1 MAERPAG
8 PARIR
13 RARAEDLPAAL
24 ELYRELERFQQ
35 AWRVFEP
42 RSDLA
47 GEAEARYRAAL
58 DDPAQLHLV
67 AERDARLV
75 GMGVARITVP
85 SSMSD
90 ERAAEVSN
98 VYVLPDARGLGV
110 GRALVTGLAR
120 WARERGARRLVLKTY
135 SQNEDALR
143 FWEAVGFRPRLV
155 QMTALTDDLAGP

>member
-1 MAERPAG
+1 VAERPAG
-8 PARIR
+8 PVRVR

-24 ELYRELERFQQ
+24 ELYRELDRFQQ

-42 RSDLA
+42 RIDPA

-67 AERDARLV
+67 AERAARLA

-90 ERAAEVSN
+90 ERAVEVSN
-98 VYVLPDARGLGV
+98 VYVLPEARGLGV
-110 GRALVTGLAR
+110 GRALVAGLAR
-120 WARERGARRLVLKTY
+120 WAREQGARRLVLKTY
-135 SQNEDALR
+135 SQNEEALR
-143 FWEAVGFRPRLV
+143 FWEAVGFRPRFV
-155 QMTALTDDLAGP
+155 QMTALAEDLAGP